1 MYKRQKSDLP
11 SESKKLKRLEGTG
24 DDSDE
29 EDEEEDDEYE
39 DDFDDEE
46 DDSDFDERKILDE
59 LTGTHSIG
67 SQVDE
72 EDDDSDEDEKSMAA
86 APVKKKAVKKRVA
99 KKGVPKKLVK
109 RPSTKTETSQ
119 PEVKAPKGMISVSCP
134 SCSKVHT
141 VDENTTKFICSC
153 GRRIRV

>member
-1 MYKRQKSDLP
+1 MSIRAKPVESIDPLKKSLTGVGYKSDLP

-29 EDEEEDDEYE
+29 EEDDEDDEYE

-67 SQVDE
+67 SQVDD
-72 EDDDSDEDEKSMAA
+72 EDDDSNEEKSMAA
-86 APVKKKAVKKRVA
+86 APR
-99 KKGVPKKLVK
+99 KKL
-109 RPSTKTETSQ
+109 
-119 PEVKAPKGMISVSCP
+119 
-134 SCSKVHT
+134 
-141 VDENTTKFICSC
+141 
-153 GRRIRV
+153 